1 MTTARVKKAF
11 LITTAAASLLLMAG
25 CGQGTGGSGTTSG
38 TTSGSPSSG
47 PTGSVSPSPSAS
59 PAPSGPAT
67 SPGTPSSAAP
77 GLCKSASL
85 KPTIDS
91 TGGGA
96 AGSVYQKLILTNS
109 GTQACI
115 LKGYPG
121 VSLVASPT
129 GGPLGAPADR
139 DTAKPPV
146 ELLLKPGES
155 GSAVLRYTQAGL
167 YPDCKRVPA
176 TGFRIYPPE
185 DTGSVFIAQQ
195 REACSNEAVK
205 LLTIESFQE
214 N

>member
-11 LITTAAASLLLMAG
+11 LVTTAAASLLLMAG

-38 TTSGSPSSG
+38 SPSSS
-47 PTGSVSPSPSAS
+47 PTGSVSPNPSAS

-67 SPGTPSSAAP
+67 SPSSTAPSSAAP

-85 KPTIDS
+85 KPGIDS

-121 VSLVASPT
+121 VSLVAAPT
-129 GGPLGAPADR
+129 GAPLGAPADR
-139 DTAKPPV
+139 DPAKPPA
-146 ELLLKPGES
+146 ELILKPGES

-176 TGFRIYPPE
+176 TGFRVYPPE

-195 REACSNEAVK
+195 REACSNEAIK
-205 LLTIESFQE
+205 LLTIESFQK